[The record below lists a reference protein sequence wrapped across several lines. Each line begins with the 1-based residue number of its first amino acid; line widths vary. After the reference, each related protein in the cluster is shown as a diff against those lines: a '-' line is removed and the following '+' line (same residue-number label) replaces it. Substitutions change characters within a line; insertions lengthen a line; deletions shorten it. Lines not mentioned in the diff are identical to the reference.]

1 MSVLKTKMFKIKH
14 LLVLSFALGISISAF
29 GQDKLRILASP
40 NPNIFPLLVAMADDP
55 ALPVEIIPL
64 ANTAEIGIA
73 LEDDEADG
81 LLSMTYTAAQKVTSG
96 NVPDLRLVYVGLW
109 KGFSEVTYK
118 DDHIRSLS
126 DLRGKGVIVAG
137 PVGGGKDGAPDMIFQ
152 AALRRAGMTAA
163 DLNICYLPVMEAA
176 RLLKAHALL
185 NSNPKCDAA
194 FDFPASGI
202 SLVEPAASG
211 MIMQGMMSFSSVSGM
226 ERGIEFQPL
235 FSGFTAWPDDQLP
248 HGGLSV
254 MSRVL
259 ADPVQSKN
267 LARVL
272 AAYKAAVDK
281 MNHARGFGLIGVSG
295 DISDGIA
302 HYFQK
307 YRLDLPR
314 MVVMASLR
322 NGQLVFRSDV
332 KASIQGDLNRFLT
345 EVVGQSPPEKFYS
358 LQ

>member
-1 MSVLKTKMFKIKH
+1 MLKVALFKVKC
-14 LLVLSFALGISISAF
+14 LFVLSFALAISIPAF

-40 NPNIFPLLVAMADDP
+40 NPNIFPLLVALADDP
-55 ALPVEIIPL
+55 TLPVEIIPI
-64 ANTAEIGIA
+64 ANTAEIGVA
-73 LEDDEADG
+73 LEDEEADG

-118 DDHIRSLS
+118 DEHIKSLG

-137 PVGGGKDGAPDMIFQ
+137 PTGGGKDGAPDMIFQ
-152 AALRRAGMTAA
+152 AALKRAGMTAA

-176 RLLKAHALL
+176 KLLKAHAPL
-185 NSNPKCDAA
+185 NSNPKCNAA
-194 FDFPASGI
+194 FSFPASGI

-226 ERGIEFQPL
+226 ERGVEFQPL
-235 FSGFTAWPDDQLP
+235 FSGFTAWPADQLP

-254 MSRVL
+254 MGRVL
-259 ADPVQSKN
+259 ADPVQATN

-295 DISDGIA
+295 DISEGIA

-307 YRLDLPR
+307 YQLDLPK
-314 MVVMASLR
+314 MVVMAALR

-332 KASIQGDLNRFLT
+332 NASVQGDLNRFLT
-345 EVVGQSPPEKFYS
+345 EVVGKSPPEKFYS